1 MGDVLIRRSEKI
13 AGIGLTQREIEIIRL
28 SAEGLTAAQI
38 AERTFLSVHTV
49 NTHRQHIYAKM
60 EVRNVSDM
68 LRKAQE
74 IGII

>member
-1 MGDVLIRRSEKI
+1 MSCCRRSRKI
-13 AGIGLTQREIEIIRL
+13 LT
-28 SAEGLTAAQI
+28 T
-38 AERTFLSVHTV
+38 VHTV